1 MDAQKL
7 KNIVLTA
14 EYAQLQGPLH
24 ERLVDIYSG
33 NLNKYVKDAIQ
44 AELTPKSYE
53 IASKRIPS
61 INLLERITKK
71 LSKVYTEVPKRT
83 TVDKKE
89 QEMVDLYS
97 ETMDIQSVMSNAE
110 TLLNLNKQFLLE
122 PYWETVID
130 AKGIPSKV
138 IKTRVIKASEFC
150 VYSDDENNPN
160 NPTAIVK
167 FMGTDE
173 KLVDIK
179 ENTFKKVNIYWV
191 YTKESIFIVDSDAET
206 RSEQPNPYGIIPFVY
221 CTSDQFCLQPS
232 PDTDAFDNA
241 LIAPKLLCDLNFATQ
256 FQSHSI
262 MYAIDVDT
270 NSLTGSPDSLW
281 SLKSNSDNPNSKPS
295 IGVVSPTV
303 DTPKVISLI
312 EFFISQWLEGKGIKP
327 GSAGNTG
334 SASATSAVSKIVDE
348 ADTTQVVQANRII
361 LTKAEKSLWEVVG
374 KMQDTL
380 YTNGNLG
387 YKTGVTI
394 PFKVSVSFP
403 IQQIIT
409 NPAESREQLKF
420 QLENK
425 LISFKRALKMAHPDL
440 DEAEIEELQ
449 KEIEEE
455 QKAKVIEAQENM
467 INQGANGSDNSL
479 NGEQSPKDNV
489 QDNKDNV

>member
-1 MDAQKL
+1 MNELTL
-7 KNIVLTA
+7 KAVVLKA
-14 EYAQLQGPLH
+14 EYDQLNGPLH
-24 ERLVDIYSG
+24 ERLVDIYQG
-33 NLNKYVKDAIQ
+33 DLNKYVKASIQ
-44 AELTPKSYE
+44 TELSPKSYE

-83 TVDKKE
+83 TVDEKE

-97 ETMDIQSVMSNAE
+97 ESIDIQAVMSNAE

-122 PYWETVID
+122 PYWEDQVVDNVVKKIMR
-130 AKGIPSKV
+130 V
-138 IKTRVIKASEFC
+138 RVIKASEFSLF
-150 VYSDDENNPN
+150 SDDDN
-160 NPTAIVK
+160 NPTKYTAVTK
-167 FMGTDE
+167 FMGTME
-173 KLVDIK
+173 KLVDYETNK
-179 ENTFKKVNIYWV
+179 FKTVNVYDV
-191 YTKESIFIVDSDAET
+191 YTKDWIIRVDSDT
-206 RSEQPNPYGIIPFVY
+206 MTINQQPNPYKIIPFVF
-221 CTSDQFCLQPS
+221 CSSDHFSLQPK

-270 NSLTGSPDSLW
+270 QSLTGSPDALW
-281 SLKSNSDNPNSKPS
+281 SLKSNSDNPNAKPS
-295 IGVVSPTV
+295 LGVVSPSV
-303 DTPKVISLI
+303 DTPKVIGLI

-361 LTKAEKSLWEVVG
+361 LVKAEKQLWAVIG

-380 YTNGNLG
+380 YTTNLLA
-387 YKTGVTI
+387 YSKGVTT
-394 PFKVSVSFP
+394 PFAVSVSFP

-409 NPAESREQLKF
+409 NPTESREQLKF

-425 LISFKRALKMAHPDL
+425 LISFKRALKQAHPDL
-440 DEAEIEELQ
+440 TEEEIVELQ

-455 QKAKVIEAQENM
+455 QKAKQVVLEEQGLDNTQEE
-467 INQGANGSDNSL
+467 GSEDNL
-479 NGEQSPKDNV
+479 NGEQ
-489 QDNKDNV
+489 DNKEQK